1 VSRLAAVCCCNTDP
15 ATSPCLQWVQGCI
28 RQFPTTVT
36 VSFSGSY
43 LLQQIDLCNPTVE
56 IVTYRDYITY
66 SGTITAT
73 AQSAFQLLGGFEGEA
88 WTNSTGT
95 ATASWRRDTSIN
107 INNDGTACGVWYPCS
122 TETLPSQNMQ
132 LAYGSLVCQR
142 NTVDG
147 NQWYLNAYFGGT
159 GTYTGTFGEQCC
171 GALGCPPLVY
181 NTPTALR
188 VQGLFGSGCDAP
200 MPPIEDFPNCNCPTA
215 GLQVTFTRGDDT
227 AVIAGPFRIQNATY
241 FDDTLTQR
249 HTFTGSASVSF
260 T

>member
-15 ATSPCLQWVQGCI
+15 ATSPCLQWVTNCI
-28 RQFPTTVT
+28 GQFPTTVT

-66 SGTITAT
+66 SGLITGVA
-73 AQSAFQLLGGFEGEA
+73 ASPYNLLGGFEGQA
-88 WTNSTGT
+88 WTTTGT
-95 ATASWRRDTSIN
+95 ATASWRRDTFTN
-107 INNDGTACGVWYPCS
+107 LDNGTTCGVWRACS

-132 LAYGSLVCQR
+132 LAFGFLVCQR
-142 NTVDG
+142 NTADG
-147 NQWYLNAYFGGT
+147 NQWSLNALFQGT
-159 GTYTGTFGEQCC
+159 GTYSLTTAADCC
-171 GALGCPPLVY
+171 NPVFGCPPFVY
-181 NTPTALR
+181 DTPTALR

-241 FDDTLTQR
+241 FDDALTQR
-249 HTFTGSASVSF
+249 HTYTGTASVSF